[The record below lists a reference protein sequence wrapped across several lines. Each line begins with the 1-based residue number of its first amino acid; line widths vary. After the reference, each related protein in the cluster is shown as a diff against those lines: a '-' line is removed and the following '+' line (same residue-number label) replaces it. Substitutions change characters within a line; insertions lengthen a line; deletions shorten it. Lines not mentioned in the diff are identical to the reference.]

1 MITHTVSFRIKPDLP
16 AGHVEV
22 ITDALRA
29 LPGHIPEIRSY
40 TFGPD
45 LGVSSQPNYDD
56 AVVAT
61 FDDVD
66 GWKAYDAHPE
76 HERVRAEI
84 IRPWVTE
91 RSSVQ
96 FRS

>member
-1 MITHTVSFRIKPDLP
+1 MITHTVSFRFKPDIPTGHVAIITEALRSLP
-16 AGHVEV
+16 AS
-22 ITDALRA
+22 
-29 LPGHIPEIRSY
+29 IPEIRSY
-40 TFGPD
+40 HFGPD
-45 LGVSSQPNYDD
+45 LGISSVPNYDY

-66 GWKAYDAHPE
+66 GWRAYDVHPD

-96 FRS
+96 FRT